1 MAFFGYIFS
10 RKINLKELSAT
21 LSLKIISSFV
31 VLDIYRVLEQKEG
44 IYLAAFI
51 FLLAPFC

>member
-1 MAFFGYIFS
+1 LGYIFS

-21 LSLKIISSFV
+21 LSSKIISSFV
-31 VLDIYRVLEQKEG
+31 VLDIYRDLEQEEG
-44 IYLAAFI
+44 IYLAALI